1 MTTQHAAAKTIR
13 ELRNNVCRKGM
24 SGWTANNRV
33 VQLCRLTA
41 DRNRWYLLQPTSC
54 CFTAAKEGAVF
65 KAHVGNLSRYAD
77 CDCRNDGQNNRH
89 LTDFTCFGSGCSIA
103 EHFTLL
109 ISGYFPV

>member
-41 DRNRWYLLQPTSC
+41 DRTDGIYFSPPV
-54 CFTAAKEGAVF
+54 AVSPLPR
-65 KAHVGNLSRYAD
+65 KVLYSK
-77 CDCRNDGQNNRH
+77 
-89 LTDFTCFGSGCSIA
+89 LTLEI
-103 EHFTLL
+103 
-109 ISGYFPV
+109 